1 MTIYPNDD
9 SGTTQKIL
17 SKALKY
23 SVLQKDKLKVLR
35 ALCSGLIFPIMK
47 AMEVRVQNDI
57 NYEK

>member
-9 SGTTQKIL
+9 SGATQKIL

-23 SVLQKDKLKVLR
+23 SILQKDKLKVLR
-35 ALCSGLIFPIMK
+35 ALCSGLIFPTMR